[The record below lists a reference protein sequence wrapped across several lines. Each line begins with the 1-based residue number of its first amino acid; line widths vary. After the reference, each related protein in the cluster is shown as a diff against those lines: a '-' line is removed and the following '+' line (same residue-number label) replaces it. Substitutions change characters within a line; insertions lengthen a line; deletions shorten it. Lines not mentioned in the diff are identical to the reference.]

1 MWKKPRKE
9 ILRDAVSLYRR
20 GERAEGETWRY
31 AEAAVTGS
39 QSLHRSHSTVFLTT
53 WQPHSL
59 LQHTQADVPTLPL
72 MNIQTRPELWKM
84 TGRMK
89 LERCCFRSVRQPV
102 STSSKTKTSIQKFP
116 HRQFPNPMIKLAE
129 SRCLQSFEVNLDEK

>member
-1 MWKKPRKE
+1 MEKFSEGQEDKRGKLSETRKICE
-9 ILRDAVSLYRR
+9 SSVEETSERNIKGRCVFIQK
-20 GERAEGETWRY
+20 GGRAEGETWRY

-72 MNIQTRPELWKM
+72 MNIQTRPEL
-84 TGRMK
+84 
-89 LERCCFRSVRQPV
+89 
-102 STSSKTKTSIQKFP
+102 
-116 HRQFPNPMIKLAE
+116 
-129 SRCLQSFEVNLDEK
+129 